1 MKRLLKELFFRLAP
15 SGPLP
20 QDRASILMYHSITD
34 RAGHFNS
41 VAPRAFEQHL
51 AHLARHNVPVIP
63 LGELVRRL
71 QQRIPLGGAVA
82 ITFDDGFRNN
92 FQHALPLLKKYGY
105 PATVFVVTDRI
116 GTTDAKRGLEYM
128 SADEIK
134 EMEASELIAIEP
146 HTMSHPKLAAL
157 AAAAARNEI
166 EGSRTHI
173 ESLLGKRAALF
184 AYPYGNFSD
193 ETARIVSECGYDAA
207 VTVEEGTVGPD
218 APLYRLPR
226 NSIDASTTLAQFKG
240 KISTAIDSLQAV
252 KIWK

>member
-1 MKRLLKELFFRLAP
+1 MSRFAYYPPILA
-15 SGPLP
+15 
-20 QDRASILMYHSITD
+20 YHRVGEFKGDHVPTVST
-34 RAGHFNS
+34 RT
-41 VAPRAFEQHL
+41 FERHL
-51 AHLARHNVPVIP
+51 AFLARGRYRVVGLEEVITSLSRGQQP
-63 LGELVRRL
+63 ARRS
-71 QQRIPLGGAVA
+71 VA
-82 ITFDDGFRNN
+82 ITFDDGFGNN
-92 FQHALPLLKKYGY
+92 FQNALPLLKKYGY

-184 AYPYGNFSD
+184 AYPYGNFSH